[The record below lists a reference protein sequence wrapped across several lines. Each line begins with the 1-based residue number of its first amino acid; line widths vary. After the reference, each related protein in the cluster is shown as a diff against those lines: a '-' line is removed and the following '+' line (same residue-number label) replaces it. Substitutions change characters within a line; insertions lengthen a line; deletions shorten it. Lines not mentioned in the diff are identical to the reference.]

1 MYVVKF
7 EDLGK
12 SDIGIAGGKG
22 ANLGELTQ
30 AGIPVPP
37 GFVVTAETYGKFM
50 EDAGINGK
58 VLDIL
63 AKTDINNTK
72 ELQAAAEEIKSIII
86 GTPVP
91 EDMSTL
97 IIEAYNQLCQ
107 RVDEDD
113 TDVAIRSSATAEDL
127 PDASFAGQ
135 QDTFLHVS
143 GSEDVID
150 YIRKCWASLFEARA
164 IFYREENGFD
174 HSKVYIAVV
183 VQKMA
188 IADKAGV
195 MFTVN
200 PSTGEEIALIEGSWG
215 LGEAVVSGD
224 VTPDNYVVDKS
235 NDEVVSVTISDK
247 KLMYVKDEDGTS
259 VRVDVPED
267 KRNERVLS
275 DEELVELTEMGKR
288 IQAHYGEPMDT
299 EWAFERGN
307 LFLLQARPITTL
319 GDDNGVAGEDSSISD
334 KNVIVKGL
342 GASPGTASGKV
353 KIILDIDELD
363 KIKDGDIMV
372 TTMTTPDMVPAMRRA
387 SGIITDEGGVTCH
400 ASIISRELGIPC
412 VVGTG
417 SATTTLKENVGV
429 TLDGK
434 KGLVYEGIHENKEEA
449 VQTATANV
457 EAAPIITVTEVKANV
472 SMPEAAQRAAATG
485 ADGVGLLR
493 TEHLMLTAGIH
504 PGKFIADGREDE
516 LIDTIAEN
524 VMTVADAFYPKPV
537 WYRTL
542 DAPTDEFIT
551 LEGGENEPEEHN
563 PMLGWR
569 GIRRELDQP
578 EILKCEFKAIKKLYD
593 KGYTNLGI
601 MIPLSQSP
609 AELKQAKELCASVG
623 LIPHKDIDFGMMV
636 EIPAA
641 ALTIEDYLEIGVDFV
656 SLGTNDLTQ
665 YTLAVDRNNEF
676 VAKHYTEEHPAVM
689 KLIERTIKKCVEAGV
704 TCSICGQAGSVPH
717 IVETFIISPVLSR
730 FLPCTLCDNLSPDTI
745 SHRFPVHQSTL
756 VSFPDDITSYIQK
769 SSLLLPLLLFR
780 RPDKDEVRLPPT
792 YPPHHVH

>member
-7 EDLGK
+7 EDLNK

-37 GFVVTAETYGKFM
+37 GFVVTAETYEKFM
-50 EDAGINGK
+50 EDAGINDK
-58 VLDIL
+58 VMDIL
-63 AKTDINNTK
+63 DKIDINDTK
-72 ELQAAAEEIKSIII
+72 ALQAASEEIKAIINNASI
-86 GTPVP
+86 PD
-91 EDMSTL
+91 DMILFIT
-97 IIEAYNQLCQ
+97 EAYNQLCQ
-107 RVDEDD
+107 RVGEDD

-127 PDASFAGQ
+127 PEASFAGQ

-143 GSEDVID
+143 GNDEVIE

-164 IFYREENGFD
+164 IFYREENNFE

-188 IADKAGV
+188 NADKAGV

-224 VTPDNYVVDKS
+224 VTPDNYQVDKKD
-235 NDEVVSVTISDK
+235 NEIINVTISDK
-247 KLMYVKDEDGTS
+247 KVMYTNDENGTS
-259 VRVDVPED
+259 VKVDVPEE

-275 DEELVELTEMGKR
+275 DEELIELTEMGKR
-288 IQAHYGEPMDT
+288 VQAHYGEPMDT
-299 EWAFERGN
+299 EWAFENGN

-319 GDDNGVAGEDSSISD
+319 GDVEEQKDDSSED
-334 KNVIVKGL
+334 VGEVLVRGL
-342 GASPGTASGKV
+342 GASPGMASGSV
-353 KIILDIDELD
+353 KIVLDIDELD

-387 SGIITDEGGVTCH
+387 SGIVTDEGGVTCH

-417 SATTTLKENVGV
+417 NATTTLEENSGV

-434 KGLVYEGIHENKEEA
+434 KGLVFEGISETKTEE
-449 VQTATANV
+449 VATVVGA
-457 EAAPIITVTEVKANV
+457 AAPIITVTEVKANV
-472 SMPEAAQRAAATG
+472 SMPEAAEKAAATG

-493 TEHLMLTAGIH
+493 TEHLMLTSGIH

-516 LIDTIAEN
+516 LIDTIADN
-524 VMTVADAFYPKPV
+524 VMIVADAFYPRPV

-551 LEGGENEPEEHN
+551 LEGGENEPREHN

-578 EILKCEFKAIKKLYD
+578 EILKCEFKAIKKLHE
-593 KGYTNLGI
+593 KGYTNIGI

-609 AELKQAKELCASVG
+609 EELKQAKALCSEIG
-623 LIPHKDIDFGMMV
+623 FEPHKDVDFGMMV

-641 ALTIEDYLEIGVDFV
+641 AIMIDEYIKVGIDFV

-676 VAKHYTEEHPAVM
+676 VAKHYSEEHPAVM
-689 KLIERTIKKCVEAGV
+689 KLIERTIRKCAEAGV
-704 TCSICGQAGSVPH
+704 KCSICGQAGSVPH
-717 IVETFIISPVLSR
+717 IVEKLVEFGISSVSSNTDAIADVRKTVARAEQKIILDAAR
-730 FLPCTLCDNLSPDTI
+730 K
-745 SHRFPVHQSTL
+745 RM
-756 VSFPDDITSYIQK
+756 
-769 SSLLLPLLLFR
+769 
-780 RPDKDEVRLPPT
+780 E
-792 YPPHHVH
+792 

>member
-1 MYVVKF
+1 MYVKKF
-7 EDLGK
+7 EELSK

-37 GFVVTAETYGKFM
+37 GFVVTAQAYKYFM
-50 EDAGINGK
+50 DEAGINDQ
-58 VLDIL
+58 VMEILDAI
-63 AKTDINNTK
+63 DINDTK
-72 ELQAAAEEIKSIII
+72 ALQAAAEEIKTIII
-86 GTPVP
+86 ESPIPDDLVLFIR
-91 EDMSTL
+91 EY
-97 IIEAYNQLCQ
+97 YNELCH
-107 RVDEDD
+107 RVGEDD

-127 PDASFAGQ
+127 PEASFAGQ

-143 GSEDVID
+143 GDDEVIE

-164 IFYREENGFD
+164 IFYREENDFE

-188 IADKAGV
+188 NADKAGV

-215 LGEAVVSGD
+215 LGESVVSGD
-224 VTPDNYVVDKS
+224 VTPDNYQVDKKD
-235 NDEVVSVTISDK
+235 NEIINVTISDK
-247 KLMYVKDEDGTS
+247 KVMYTNDEKGTS
-259 VRVDVPED
+259 VKVEVPEE
-267 KRNERVLS
+267 KRKERVLS
-275 DEELVELTEMGKR
+275 DAELVELTEMGKR
-288 IQAHYGEPMDT
+288 VQAHYGEPMDT
-299 EWAFERGN
+299 EWAFEKDM

-319 GDDNGVAGEDSSISD
+319 GNASEDAGDASSD
-334 KNVIVKGL
+334 LGDVLVRGL
-342 GASPGTASGKV
+342 GASPGMASGTV

-387 SGIITDEGGVTCH
+387 SGIVTDEGGVTCH

-417 SATTTLKENVGV
+417 DATATLEENSGV

-434 KGLVYEGIHENKEEA
+434 KGLVFEGISETKEEA
-449 VQTATANV
+449 TAVAGTV

-472 SMPEAAQRAAATG
+472 SMPEAAEKAAATG

-493 TEHLMLTAGIH
+493 TEHLMLTSGIH
-504 PGKFIADGREDE
+504 PGKFIADGNEDE
-516 LIDTIAEN
+516 LIDTIADN
-524 VMTVADAFYPKPV
+524 VQIVADAFYPKPV

-551 LEGGENEPEEHN
+551 LEGGENEPREHN

-578 EILKCEFKAIKKLYD
+578 EILKCEFRAIKKLHE
-593 KGYTNLGI
+593 KGYTNIGI

-609 AELKQAKELCASVG
+609 EELKQAKALCSEVG
-623 LIPHKDIDFGMMV
+623 FEPHKDVDFGMMV

-641 ALTIEDYLEIGVDFV
+641 AIMIDEYIKVGIDFV

-689 KLIERTIKKCVEAGV
+689 KLIERTIRKCAEAGV

-717 IVETFIISPVLSR
+717 IVEK
-730 FLPCTLCDNLSPDTI
+730 
-745 SHRFPVHQSTL
+745 L
-756 VSFPDDITSYIQK
+756 VGYGITSVSSNTDAIADVRKTVARAEQK
-769 SSLLLPLLLFR
+769 IILDAAR
-780 RPDKDEVRLPPT
+780 KRLE
-792 YPPHHVH
+792 

>member
-1 MYVVKF
+1 MYVKKF
-7 EDLGK
+7 EELSK

-37 GFVVTAETYGKFM
+37 GFVVTAQAYEYFM
-50 EDAGINGK
+50 DEAGINYQ
-58 VLDIL
+58 VMSILDEI
-63 AKTDINNTK
+63 DINDTK
-72 ELQAAAEEIKSIII
+72 ALQAAAEEIKRIIVESPI
-86 GTPVP
+86 PDDLVMFIR
-91 EDMSTL
+91 EY
-97 IIEAYNQLCQ
+97 YNQLCQ
-107 RVDEDD
+107 RVGEDD

-127 PDASFAGQ
+127 PEASFAGQ

-143 GSEDVID
+143 GDDEVIE

-164 IFYREENGFD
+164 IFYREENDFE

-188 IADKAGV
+188 NADKAGV

-215 LGEAVVSGD
+215 LGESVVSGD
-224 VTPDNYVVDKS
+224 VTPDNYQVDKKD
-235 NDEVVSVTISDK
+235 NEIINVTISDK
-247 KLMYVKDEDGTS
+247 KVMYTNDENGTS
-259 VRVDVPED
+259 VKVDVPEE
-267 KRNERVLS
+267 KRKERVLS
-275 DEELVELTEMGKR
+275 DDELIELTEMGKR
-288 IQAHYGEPMDT
+288 VQAHYGEPMDT
-299 EWAFERGN
+299 EWAFEKDM

-319 GDDNGVAGEDSSISD
+319 GGAEADDGDEASDLGE
-334 KNVIVKGL
+334 VLVRGL
-342 GASPGTASGKV
+342 GASPGMAAGKV
-353 KIILDIDELD
+353 KIVLDIDELD

-387 SGIITDEGGVTCH
+387 SGIVTDEGGVTCH

-417 SATTTLKENVGV
+417 DATTTLKENSGV

-434 KGLVYEGIHENKEEA
+434 KGLVFEGISQTKEEA
-449 VQTATANV
+449 APVASV

-472 SMPEAAQRAAATG
+472 GMPEAAEEAAATG

-493 TEHLMLTAGIH
+493 TEHLMLTSGIH

-516 LIDTIAEN
+516 LIDTIADN
-524 VMTVADAFYPKPV
+524 VQIVADAFYPRPV

-551 LEGGENEPEEHN
+551 LEGGENEPREHN

-578 EILKCEFKAIKKLYD
+578 EILKCEFKAIKKLHE
-593 KGYTNLGI
+593 KGYTNIGI

-609 AELKQAKELCASVG
+609 EELKQAKALCSSIG
-623 LIPHKDIDFGMMV
+623 FEPHKDVDFGMMV

-641 ALTIEDYLEIGVDFV
+641 AIMIDEYIKVGIDFV

-676 VAKHYTEEHPAVM
+676 VAKHYSEEHPAVM
-689 KLIERTIKKCVEAGV
+689 KLIERTIRKCAESGV
-704 TCSICGQAGSVPH
+704 KCSICGQAGSVPH
-717 IVETFIISPVLSR
+717 IVEK
-730 FLPCTLCDNLSPDTI
+730 
-745 SHRFPVHQSTL
+745 L
-756 VSFPDDITSYIQK
+756 VGFGITSVSSNTDAIADVRKTVARAEQK
-769 SSLLLPLLLFR
+769 IILDAAR
-780 RPDKDEVRLPPT
+780 KRLE
-792 YPPHHVH
+792 

>member
-7 EDLGK
+7 EDLSK

-37 GFVVTAETYGKFM
+37 GFVVTAQAYEKFM
-50 EDAGINGK
+50 DEAGINDK
-58 VLDIL
+58 VMSILDEI
-63 AKTDINNTK
+63 DINDTK
-72 ELQAAAEEIKSIII
+72 ALQAAAEEIKKI
-86 GTPVP
+86 
-91 EDMSTL
+91 
-97 IIEAYNQLCQ
+97 IIEAPIPDDLVMFIREYYNQLCQ

-127 PDASFAGQ
+127 PEASFAGQ

-143 GSEDVID
+143 GDDEVIE

-164 IFYREENGFD
+164 IFYREENNFE

-188 IADKAGV
+188 NADKAGV

-215 LGEAVVSGD
+215 LGESVVSGD
-224 VTPDNYVVDKS
+224 VTPDNYQVDKK
-235 NDEVVSVTISDK
+235 NNEIINVTVSDK
-247 KLMYVKDEDGTS
+247 KVMYTNDENGTS
-259 VRVDVPED
+259 VKVDVPEEL
-267 KRNERVLS
+267 RNERVLS

-288 IQAHYGEPMDT
+288 VQAHYGEPMDT
-299 EWAFERGN
+299 EWAFEKDM

-319 GDDNGVAGEDSSISD
+319 GDEKVETDDASD
-334 KNVIVKGL
+334 DLGDVLVRGL
-342 GASPGTASGKV
+342 GASPGMASGKV
-353 KIILDIDELD
+353 KIVLDIDELD

-387 SGIITDEGGVTCH
+387 SGIVTDEGGVTCH

-417 SATTTLKENVGV
+417 DATSTLKENAGV

-434 KGLVYEGIHENKEEA
+434 KGLVFDGITETKEEA
-449 VQTATANV
+449 TVVAGNV
-457 EAAPIITVTEVKANV
+457 EVAPIITVTEVKANV
-472 SMPEAAQRAAATG
+472 SMPEAAEKAAATG

-493 TEHLMLTAGIH
+493 TEHLMLTSGIH
-504 PGKFIADGREDE
+504 PGKFIAEGREDE
-516 LIDTIAEN
+516 LINTIADN
-524 VMTVADAFYPKPV
+524 VQIVADAFYPRPV

-578 EILKCEFKAIKKLYD
+578 EILKCEFKAIKKLHE
-593 KGYTNLGI
+593 KGYTNIGI
-601 MIPLSQSP
+601 MIPLSQNP
-609 AELKQAKELCASVG
+609 AELVQAKALCSEIG
-623 LIPHKDIDFGMMV
+623 FEPHKDVDFGMMV

-641 ALTIEDYLEIGVDFV
+641 AIMIDEYIKVGIDFV

-676 VAKHYTEEHPAVM
+676 VAKHYSEEHPAVM
-689 KLIERTIKKCVEAGV
+689 KLIERTIRKCAEAGV
-704 TCSICGQAGSVPH
+704 KCSICGQAGSVPH
-717 IVETFIISPVLSR
+717 IVEKLVEYGISSVSSNTDAIADVRKTVARAEQKIILDAAR
-730 FLPCTLCDNLSPDTI
+730 
-745 SHRFPVHQSTL
+745 
-756 VSFPDDITSYIQK
+756 K
-769 SSLLLPLLLFR
+769 
-780 RPDKDEVRLPPT
+780 RLE
-792 YPPHHVH
+792 

>member
-7 EDLGK
+7 EDLSK

-37 GFVVTAETYGKFM
+37 GFVVTAQAYEYFM
-50 EDAGINGK
+50 DEAGINDK
-58 VLDIL
+58 VMSIL
-63 AKTDINNTK
+63 EEIDINDTK
-72 ELQAAAEEIKSIII
+72 ALQAAAEEIKSIII
-86 GTPVP
+86 ESPIPNDLVVFIR
-91 EDMSTL
+91 EY
-97 IIEAYNQLCQ
+97 YNQLCQ
-107 RVDEDD
+107 KVGEDD

-127 PDASFAGQ
+127 PEASFAGQ

-143 GSEDVID
+143 GDDEVIE

-164 IFYREENGFD
+164 IFYREENNFE

-188 IADKAGV
+188 NADKAGV

-215 LGEAVVSGD
+215 LGESVVSGD
-224 VTPDNYVVDKS
+224 VTPDNYQVDKKD
-235 NDEVVSVTISDK
+235 NEIINVTISDK
-247 KLMYVKDEDGTS
+247 KVMYTNDENGTS
-259 VRVDVPED
+259 VKVDVPED
-267 KRNERVLS
+267 KRKERVLS
-275 DEELVELTEMGKR
+275 DDELIELTEMGKR
-288 IQAHYGEPMDT
+288 VQAHYGEPMDT
-299 EWAFERGN
+299 EWAFEKDM

-319 GDDNGVAGEDSSISD
+319 GDVEEATEDDAASD
-334 KNVIVKGL
+334 LGQVLVRGL
-342 GASPGTASGKV
+342 GASPGMAAGKV
-353 KIILDIDELD
+353 KIVLDIDELD
-363 KIKDGDIMV
+363 KIKEGDVMV
-372 TTMTTPDMVPAMRRA
+372 TTMTTPDMVPAMKRA
-387 SGIITDEGGVTCH
+387 SGIVTDEGGVTCH

-417 SATTTLKENVGV
+417 DATTTLKENTGV

-434 KGLVYEGIHENKEEA
+434 KGLVFEGISETKEEA
-449 VQTATANV
+449 PVAANV

-472 SMPEAAQRAAATG
+472 SMPEAAEKAAATG

-493 TEHLMLTAGIH
+493 TEHLMLTSGIH

-516 LIDTIAEN
+516 LIDTIADN
-524 VMTVADAFYPKPV
+524 VQIVADAFYPKPV

-551 LEGGENEPEEHN
+551 LEGGENEPREHN

-578 EILKCEFKAIKKLYD
+578 EILKCEFRAIKKLHE
-593 KGYTNLGI
+593 KGYTNIGI

-609 AELKQAKELCASVG
+609 EELKKAKALCSEVG
-623 LIPHKDIDFGMMV
+623 FEPHKDVDFGMMV

-641 ALTIEDYLEIGVDFV
+641 AIMIDEYIKVGIDFV

-689 KLIERTIKKCVEAGV
+689 KLIERTIRKCAEAGV

-717 IVETFIISPVLSR
+717 IVEK
-730 FLPCTLCDNLSPDTI
+730 
-745 SHRFPVHQSTL
+745 L
-756 VSFPDDITSYIQK
+756 VQFGITSVSSNTDAIADVRKTVARAEQK
-769 SSLLLPLLLFR
+769 IILDAAR
-780 RPDKDEVRLPPT
+780 KRIE
-792 YPPHHVH
+792 

>member
-1 MYVVKF
+1 MYVKKF
-7 EDLGK
+7 EELDK
-12 SDIGIAGGKG
+12 NDIGIAGGKG

-37 GFVVTAETYGKFM
+37 GFVVTAQAYEYFM
-50 EDAGINGK
+50 EEAGINDK
-58 VLDIL
+58 VMEILDQI
-63 AKTDINNTK
+63 DVNDTK
-72 ELQAAAEEIKSIII
+72 QLQEAAEEIKKIII
-86 GTPVP
+86 DSPIPDDLVMFIR
-91 EDMSTL
+91 EY
-97 IIEAYNQLCQ
+97 YNELCQ

-127 PDASFAGQ
+127 PEASFAGQ

-143 GSEDVID
+143 GDDEVIE

-164 IFYREENGFD
+164 IFYREENNFE

-215 LGEAVVSGD
+215 LGESVVSGD
-224 VTPDNYVVDKS
+224 VTPDNYQVDKK
-235 NDEVVSVTISDK
+235 NNEIINVTISDK
-247 KLMYVKDEDGTS
+247 KVMYTNDENGTS
-259 VRVDVPED
+259 VKVEVPED
-267 KRNERVLS
+267 KRKERVLS
-275 DEELVELTEMGKR
+275 DEELIELTEMGKTV
-288 IQAHYGEPMDT
+288 QAHYGEPMDT
-299 EWAFERGN
+299 EWAFEKDM

-319 GDDNGVAGEDSSISD
+319 GDTVEDAEDEASD
-334 KNVIVKGL
+334 LGDVLVRGL
-342 GASPGTASGKV
+342 GASPGMASGKV
-353 KIILDIDELD
+353 KIVLDIDELD

-372 TTMTTPDMVPAMRRA
+372 TTMTTPDMVPAMKRA
-387 SGIITDEGGVTCH
+387 SGIVTDEGGVTCH

-417 SATTTLKENVGV
+417 DATTTLKENDGV

-434 KGLVYEGIHENKEEA
+434 KGLVFDGISETKEEPVA
-449 VQTATANV
+449 VAGTV

-472 SMPEAAQRAAATG
+472 SMPEAAEKAAATG

-493 TEHLMLTAGIH
+493 TEHLMLTSGIH

-516 LIDTIAEN
+516 LIDTIADN
-524 VMTVADAFYPKPV
+524 VQIVADAFYPKPV

-551 LEGGENEPEEHN
+551 LEGGENEPREHN

-578 EILKCEFKAIKKLYD
+578 EILKCEFKAIKKLHE
-593 KGYTNLGI
+593 KGYTNIGI

-609 AELKQAKELCASVG
+609 EELKKAKALCSEVG
-623 LIPHKDIDFGMMV
+623 FEPHKDVDFGMMV

-641 ALTIEDYLEIGVDFV
+641 AIMIDEYIKVGIDFV

-676 VAKHYTEEHPAVM
+676 VAKHYSEEHPAVM
-689 KLIERTIKKCVEAGV
+689 KLIERTIRKCAEAGV

-717 IVETFIISPVLSR
+717 IVEK
-730 FLPCTLCDNLSPDTI
+730 
-745 SHRFPVHQSTL
+745 L
-756 VSFPDDITSYIQK
+756 VEFGITSVSSNTDAIADVRKTVARAEQK
-769 SSLLLPLLLFR
+769 IILDAAR
-780 RPDKDEVRLPPT
+780 KRLE
-792 YPPHHVH
+792 

>member
-1 MYVVKF
+1 MYVKKF
-7 EDLGK
+7 EELSK

-37 GFVVTAETYGKFM
+37 GFVVTAQAYKYFM
-50 EDAGINGK
+50 DEAGINDQ
-58 VLDIL
+58 VMEILDAI
-63 AKTDINNTK
+63 DINDTK
-72 ELQAAAEEIKSIII
+72 ALQAAAEEIKTIII
-86 GTPVP
+86 ESPIPDDLVLFIR
-91 EDMSTL
+91 EY
-97 IIEAYNQLCQ
+97 YNELCQ
-107 RVDEDD
+107 RVGEDD

-127 PDASFAGQ
+127 PEASFAGQ

-143 GSEDVID
+143 GDDEVIE

-164 IFYREENGFD
+164 IFYREENDFE

-188 IADKAGV
+188 NADKAGV

-215 LGEAVVSGD
+215 LGESVVSGD
-224 VTPDNYVVDKS
+224 VTPDNYQVDKKD
-235 NDEVVSVTISDK
+235 NEIINVTISDK
-247 KLMYVKDEDGTS
+247 KVMYTNDEKGTS
-259 VRVDVPED
+259 VKVEVPEE
-267 KRNERVLS
+267 KRKERVLS
-275 DEELVELTEMGKR
+275 DAELVELTEMGKR
-288 IQAHYGEPMDT
+288 VQAHYGEPMDT
-299 EWAFERGN
+299 EWAFEKDM

-319 GDDNGVAGEDSSISD
+319 GNASEDAGDASSD
-334 KNVIVKGL
+334 LGDVLVRGL
-342 GASPGTASGKV
+342 
-353 KIILDIDELD
+353 
-363 KIKDGDIMV
+363 MV

-387 SGIITDEGGVTCH
+387 SGIVTDEGGVTCH

-417 SATTTLKENVGV
+417 DATAKLEENTGV

-434 KGLVYEGIHENKEEA
+434 KGLVFDGISETKEEA
-449 VQTATANV
+449 TVVAGTV

-472 SMPEAAQRAAATG
+472 SMPEAAEKAAATG

-493 TEHLMLTAGIH
+493 TEHLMLTSGIH
-504 PGKFIADGREDE
+504 PGKFIADGNEDE
-516 LIDTIAEN
+516 LIDTIADN
-524 VMTVADAFYPKPV
+524 VQIVADAFYPKPV

-551 LEGGENEPEEHN
+551 LEGGENEPREHN

-578 EILKCEFKAIKKLYD
+578 EILKCEFRAIKKLHE
-593 KGYTNLGI
+593 KGYTNIGI

-609 AELKQAKELCASVG
+609 EELKQAKALCSEVG
-623 LIPHKDIDFGMMV
+623 FEPHKDVDFGMMV

-641 ALTIEDYLEIGVDFV
+641 AIMIDEYIKVGIDFV

-689 KLIERTIKKCVEAGV
+689 KLIERTIRKCAEAGV

-717 IVETFIISPVLSR
+717 IVEK
-730 FLPCTLCDNLSPDTI
+730 
-745 SHRFPVHQSTL
+745 L
-756 VSFPDDITSYIQK
+756 VGYGITSVSSNTDAIADVRKTVARAEQK
-769 SSLLLPLLLFR
+769 IILDAAR
-780 RPDKDEVRLPPT
+780 KRLE
-792 YPPHHVH
+792 

>member
-1 MYVVKF
+1 MYVKKF
-7 EDLGK
+7 EELSKD
-12 SDIGIAGGKG
+12 DIGIAGGKG

-37 GFVVTAETYGKFM
+37 GFVVTAQAYEYFM
-50 EDAGINGK
+50 DEAGINDK
-58 VLDIL
+58 VMSIL
-63 AKTDINNTK
+63 EETDINDTK
-72 ELQAAAEEIKSIII
+72 ALQAAAEEIKKIIVESPI
-86 GTPVP
+86 PDDLVMYIR
-91 EDMSTL
+91 EY
-97 IIEAYNQLCQ
+97 YNELCQ
-107 RVDEDD
+107 RVGEED

-127 PDASFAGQ
+127 PEASFAGQ

-143 GSEDVID
+143 GDEEVIEF
-150 YIRKCWASLFEARA
+150 IRKCWASLFEARA
-164 IFYREENGFD
+164 IFYREENNFE

-188 IADKAGV
+188 FADKAGV

-224 VTPDNYVVDKS
+224 VTPDNYQVDKK
-235 NDEVVSVTISDK
+235 NNEIVNVTISDK
-247 KLMYVKDEDGTS
+247 KVMYTNDEDGTS
-259 VRVDVPED
+259 VKIEVPED
-267 KRNERVLS
+267 KRKERVLS
-275 DEELVELTEMGKR
+275 DDELIQLTEMGKTV
-288 IQAHYGEPMDT
+288 QAHYGEPMDT
-299 EWAFERGN
+299 EWAFEKDM

-319 GDDNGVAGEDSSISD
+319 GGAEEAADDASSD
-334 KNVIVKGL
+334 LGDVLVRGL
-342 GASPGTASGKV
+342 GASPGMAAGTV
-353 KIILDIDELD
+353 KIVLDIDELD

-387 SGIITDEGGVTCH
+387 SGIVTDEGGVTCH

-417 SATTTLKENVGV
+417 DATAKLEENTGV

-434 KGLVYEGIHENKEEA
+434 KGLVFDGISETKEEA
-449 VQTATANV
+449 TVVAGTV

-472 SMPEAAQRAAATG
+472 SMPEAAEKAAATG

-493 TEHLMLTAGIH
+493 TEHLMLTSGIH
-504 PGKFIADGREDE
+504 PGKFIADGNEDE
-516 LIDTIAEN
+516 LIDTIADN
-524 VMTVADAFYPKPV
+524 VQIVADAFYPKPV

-551 LEGGENEPEEHN
+551 LEGGENEPREHN

-578 EILKCEFKAIKKLYD
+578 EILKCEFRAIKKLHE
-593 KGYTNLGI
+593 KGYTNIGI

-609 AELKQAKELCASVG
+609 EELKQAKALCSEVG
-623 LIPHKDIDFGMMV
+623 FEPHKDVDFGMMV

-641 ALTIEDYLEIGVDFV
+641 AIMIDEYIKVGIDFV

-689 KLIERTIKKCVEAGV
+689 KLIERTIRKCAEAGV

-717 IVETFIISPVLSR
+717 IVEK
-730 FLPCTLCDNLSPDTI
+730 
-745 SHRFPVHQSTL
+745 L
-756 VSFPDDITSYIQK
+756 VGYGITSVSSNTDAIADVRKTVARAEQK
-769 SSLLLPLLLFR
+769 IILDAAR
-780 RPDKDEVRLPPT
+780 KRLE
-792 YPPHHVH
+792 

>member
-1 MYVVKF
+1 MYVQKF
-7 EDLGK
+7 EDLNK

-37 GFVVTAETYGKFM
+37 GFVVTAETYEKFM
-50 EDAGINGK
+50 EDSGINDK

-63 AKTDINNTK
+63 DQIDINDTK
-72 ELQAAAEEIKSIII
+72 ALQSAAEEIKAIII
-86 GTPVP
+86 ETPIP
-91 EDMSTL
+91 DDMVMF
-97 IIEAYNQLCQ
+97 IKEAYNQLCQ
-107 RVDEDD
+107 RVGEDD

-127 PDASFAGQ
+127 PEASFAGQ

-143 GSEDVID
+143 GDEEVIE

-164 IFYREENGFD
+164 IFYREENNFE
-174 HSKVYIAVV
+174 HSKVLIAVV

-224 VTPDNYVVDKS
+224 VTPDNYQVDKT
-235 NDEVVSVTISDK
+235 NNEIINVTISDK
-247 KLMYVKDEDGTS
+247 KVMYTNDESGTS
-259 VRVDVPED
+259 VKVNVPENL
-267 KRNERVLS
+267 RMERVLS
-275 DEELVELTEMGKR
+275 DDELIELTEMGKR
-288 IQAHYGEPMDT
+288 VQAHYGEPMDT
-299 EWAFERGN
+299 EWAFERDN

-319 GDDNGVAGEDSSISD
+319 DGDAPAADDDAGVEGE
-334 KNVIVKGL
+334 VLVRGL
-342 GASPGTASGKV
+342 GASPGIATGNV
-353 KIILDIDELD
+353 KIVLDIDELD
-363 KIKDGDIMV
+363 KIEEGDVMV

-387 SGIITDEGGVTCH
+387 SGIVTDEGGVTCH

-417 SATTTLKENVGV
+417 DATKTLKENAGV

-434 KGLVYEGIHENKEEA
+434 KGLVFEGITKVEEEA
-449 VQTATANV
+449 PQATAV
-457 EAAPIITVTEVKANV
+457 AAEAPILTVTEVKANV
-472 SMPEAAQRAAATG
+472 SMPEAAERAAATG

-504 PGKFIADGREDE
+504 PGKFIADGKEDE
-516 LIDTIAEN
+516 LINTIAEN
-524 VMTVADAFYPKPV
+524 VQIVADAFYPKPV

-578 EILKCEFKAIKKLYD
+578 EILKCEFKAIKKLHEQ
-593 KGYTNLGI
+593 GYTNIGI

-609 AELKQAKELCASVG
+609 SELIQAKALCSEVG
-623 LIPHKDIDFGMMV
+623 LEPHKDVDFGMMV

-641 ALTIEDYLEIGVDFV
+641 ALTVEDYLAIGVDFV

-689 KLIERTIKKCVEAGV
+689 KLIERTIKKCAEAGV

-717 IVETFIISPVLSR
+717 IVEK
-730 FLPCTLCDNLSPDTI
+730 
-745 SHRFPVHQSTL
+745 L
-756 VSFPDDITSYIQK
+756 VKFGITSV
-769 SSLLLPLLLFR
+769 SSNA
-780 RPDKDEVRLPPT
+780 DAVAEVRKTVARAEQKIILEAARKRLE
-792 YPPHHVH
+792 

>member
-7 EDLGK
+7 EDLNK

-37 GFVVTAETYGKFM
+37 GFVVTAETYQKFM
-50 EDAGINGK
+50 EDAGINDK
-58 VLDIL
+58 VMDIL
-63 AKTDINNTK
+63 DKIDINDTK
-72 ELQAAAEEIKSIII
+72 ALQAAAEEIKGIINSAPI
-86 GTPVP
+86 PD
-91 EDMSTL
+91 DMILFIT
-97 IIEAYNQLCQ
+97 EAYNQLCQ
-107 RVDEDD
+107 RVGEDD

-127 PDASFAGQ
+127 PEASFAGQ

-143 GSEDVID
+143 GNDEVIE

-164 IFYREENGFD
+164 IFYREENDFE

-188 IADKAGV
+188 NADKAGV

-215 LGEAVVSGD
+215 LGESVVSGD
-224 VTPDNYVVDKS
+224 VTPDNYQVDKK
-235 NDEVVSVTISDK
+235 NNEIINVTISDK
-247 KLMYVKDEDGTS
+247 KVMYTNDENGTS
-259 VRVDVPED
+259 VKVDVPED

-275 DEELVELTEMGKR
+275 DSELIQLTEMGKR
-288 IQAHYGEPMDT
+288 VQAHYGEPMDT
-299 EWAFERGN
+299 EWAFENGV

-319 GDDNGVAGEDSSISD
+319 GDVEEQKDESAEDVGE
-334 KNVIVKGL
+334 VLVRGL
-342 GASPGTASGKV
+342 GASPGMASGCV
-353 KIILDIDELD
+353 KIVFDIDELD

-387 SGIITDEGGVTCH
+387 SGIVTDEGGVTCH

-417 SATTTLKENVGV
+417 NATATLVENNGV

-434 KGLVYEGIHENKEEA
+434 KGLVFDGISETKSEEVSA
-449 VQTATANV
+449 VSV

-472 SMPEAAQRAAATG
+472 SMPEAAEKAAATG

-493 TEHLMLTAGIH
+493 TEHLMLTSGIH

-516 LIDTIAEN
+516 LIDTIADN
-524 VMTVADAFYPKPV
+524 VQIVADAFYPKPV

-551 LEGGENEPEEHN
+551 LEGGENEPREHN

-578 EILKCEFKAIKKLYD
+578 EILKCEFKAIKKLHE
-593 KGYTNLGI
+593 KGYTNIGI
-601 MIPLSQSP
+601 MIPLSQNP
-609 AELKQAKELCASVG
+609 EELKKAKELCSEVG
-623 LIPHKDIDFGMMV
+623 FEPHKDVDFGMMV

-641 ALTIEDYLEIGVDFV
+641 AIMIDEYIKVGIDFV

-676 VAKHYTEEHPAVM
+676 VAKHYSEEHPAVM
-689 KLIERTIKKCVEAGV
+689 KLIERTIRKCAEAGV
-704 TCSICGQAGSVPH
+704 KCSICGQAGSVPH
-717 IVETFIISPVLSR
+717 IVEK
-730 FLPCTLCDNLSPDTI
+730 
-745 SHRFPVHQSTL
+745 L
-756 VSFPDDITSYIQK
+756 VEFGITSVSSNTDAIADVRKTVARAEQK
-769 SSLLLPLLLFR
+769 IILDAAR
-780 RPDKDEVRLPPT
+780 KRLE
-792 YPPHHVH
+792 

>member
-1 MYVVKF
+1 MYVKKF
-7 EDLGK
+7 EELSK

-37 GFVVTAETYGKFM
+37 GFVVTAQAYEYFM
-50 EDAGINGK
+50 DEAGINDQ
-58 VLDIL
+58 VMSILDEI
-63 AKTDINNTK
+63 DINDTK
-72 ELQAAAEEIKSIII
+72 ALQAAAEEIKRIIVESPI
-86 GTPVP
+86 PDDLVMFIR
-91 EDMSTL
+91 EY
-97 IIEAYNQLCQ
+97 YNQLCQ
-107 RVDEDD
+107 RVGEDD

-127 PDASFAGQ
+127 PEASFAGQ

-143 GSEDVID
+143 GDDEVIE

-164 IFYREENGFD
+164 IFYREENDFE

-188 IADKAGV
+188 NADKAGV

-215 LGEAVVSGD
+215 LGESVVSGD
-224 VTPDNYVVDKS
+224 VTPDNYQVDKKD
-235 NDEVVSVTISDK
+235 NEIINVTISDK
-247 KLMYVKDEDGTS
+247 KVMYTNDENGTS
-259 VRVDVPED
+259 VKVDVPEE
-267 KRNERVLS
+267 KRKERVLS
-275 DEELVELTEMGKR
+275 DDELIELTEMGKR
-288 IQAHYGEPMDT
+288 VQAHYGEPMDT
-299 EWAFERGN
+299 EWAFEKDM

-319 GDDNGVAGEDSSISD
+319 GGAEADDGDEASDLGE
-334 KNVIVKGL
+334 VLVRGL
-342 GASPGTASGKV
+342 GASPGMAAGKV
-353 KIILDIDELD
+353 KIVLDIDELD

-387 SGIITDEGGVTCH
+387 SGIVTDEGGVTCH

-417 SATTTLKENVGV
+417 DATTTLKENSGV

-434 KGLVYEGIHENKEEA
+434 KGLVFEGISQTKEEA
-449 VQTATANV
+449 APVASV

-472 SMPEAAQRAAATG
+472 SMPEAAEKAAATG

-493 TEHLMLTAGIH
+493 TEHLMLTSGIH

-516 LIDTIAEN
+516 LIDTIADN
-524 VMTVADAFYPKPV
+524 VQIVADAFYPRPV

-551 LEGGENEPEEHN
+551 LEGGENEPREHN

-578 EILKCEFKAIKKLYD
+578 EILKCEFKAIKKLHE
-593 KGYTNLGI
+593 KGYTNIGI
-601 MIPLSQSP
+601 MIPLSQNP
-609 AELKQAKELCASVG
+609 EELKQAKALCSSIG
-623 LIPHKDIDFGMMV
+623 FEPHKDVDFGMMV

-641 ALTIEDYLEIGVDFV
+641 AIMIDEYIKVGIDFV

-676 VAKHYTEEHPAVM
+676 VAKHYSEEHPAVM
-689 KLIERTIKKCVEAGV
+689 KLIERTIRKCAEAGV
-704 TCSICGQAGSVPH
+704 KCSICGQAGSVPH
-717 IVETFIISPVLSR
+717 IVEKLVGFGISSVSSNTDAIADVRKTVARAEQKIILDAAR
-730 FLPCTLCDNLSPDTI
+730 
-745 SHRFPVHQSTL
+745 
-756 VSFPDDITSYIQK
+756 K
-769 SSLLLPLLLFR
+769 
-780 RPDKDEVRLPPT
+780 RLE
-792 YPPHHVH
+792 

>member
-1 MYVVKF
+1 MYVQKF
-7 EDLGK
+7 EDLNK

-22 ANLGELTQ
+22 ANLVELTQ

-37 GFVVTAETYGKFM
+37 GFVVTAETYEKFM
-50 EDAGINGK
+50 EDSGINDK

-63 AKTDINNTK
+63 DKIDINDTK
-72 ELQAAAEEIKSIII
+72 ALQAAAEEIKAIII
-86 GTPVP
+86 ETPIP
-91 EDMSTL
+91 DDMVMF
-97 IIEAYNQLCQ
+97 IKEAYNQLCQ
-107 RVDEDD
+107 RVGEDD

-127 PDASFAGQ
+127 PEASFAGQ

-143 GSEDVID
+143 GDEEVIE

-164 IFYREENGFD
+164 IFYREENNFE
-174 HSKVYIAVV
+174 HSKVLIAVV

-224 VTPDNYVVDKS
+224 VTPDNYQVDKT
-235 NDEVVSVTISDK
+235 NNEIINVTISDK
-247 KLMYVKDEDGTS
+247 KVMYTNDESGTS
-259 VRVDVPED
+259 VKVNVPENL
-267 KRNERVLS
+267 RMERVLS
-275 DEELVELTEMGKR
+275 DDELIELTEMGKR
-288 IQAHYGEPMDT
+288 VQAHYGEPMDT
-299 EWAFERGN
+299 EWAFERDN

-319 GDDNGVAGEDSSISD
+319 DSDAPAADDDAGVEGE
-334 KNVIVKGL
+334 VLVRGL
-342 GASPGTASGKV
+342 GASPGIATGNV
-353 KIILDIDELD
+353 KIVLDIDELD
-363 KIKDGDIMV
+363 KIEEGDVMV

-387 SGIITDEGGVTCH
+387 SGIVTDEGGVTCH

-417 SATTTLKENVGV
+417 DATKTLKENTGV

-434 KGLVYEGIHENKEEA
+434 KGLVFEGIKKVEEEA
-449 VQTATANV
+449 PQATAV
-457 EAAPIITVTEVKANV
+457 AAEAPILTVTEVKANV
-472 SMPEAAQRAAATG
+472 SMPEAAERAAATG

-516 LIDTIAEN
+516 LINTIAEN
-524 VMTVADAFYPKPV
+524 VQIVADAFYPKPV

-578 EILKCEFKAIKKLYD
+578 EILKCEFKAIKKLHEQ
-593 KGYTNLGI
+593 GYTNIGI

-609 AELKQAKELCASVG
+609 SELIQAKALCSEVG
-623 LIPHKDIDFGMMV
+623 LEPHKDVDFGMMV

-641 ALTIEDYLEIGVDFV
+641 ALTIEDYLAIGVDFV

-689 KLIERTIKKCVEAGV
+689 KLIERTIKKCAEAGV

-717 IVETFIISPVLSR
+717 IVEK
-730 FLPCTLCDNLSPDTI
+730 
-745 SHRFPVHQSTL
+745 L
-756 VSFPDDITSYIQK
+756 VKFGITSV
-769 SSLLLPLLLFR
+769 SSNA
-780 RPDKDEVRLPPT
+780 DAVAEVRKTVARAEQKIILEAARKRLE
-792 YPPHHVH
+792 

>member
-1 MYVVKF
+1 MYVEKF
-7 EDLGK
+7 EDLSK

-37 GFVVTAETYGKFM
+37 GFVVTAQAYQKFM
-50 EDAGINGK
+50 DEAGINDK
-58 VLDIL
+58 VMSILDD
-63 AKTDINNTK
+63 TDINDTK
-72 ELQAAAEEIKSIII
+72 ALQAAAEEIKKI
-86 GTPVP
+86 
-91 EDMSTL
+91 
-97 IIEAYNQLCQ
+97 IIEAPIPDDLVMFIREYYNELCQ
-107 RVDEDD
+107 RVGEDD

-127 PDASFAGQ
+127 PEASFAGQ

-143 GSEDVID
+143 GDDEVIE

-164 IFYREENGFD
+164 IFYREENDFE

-188 IADKAGV
+188 NADKAGV

-215 LGEAVVSGD
+215 LGESVVSGD
-224 VTPDNYVVDKS
+224 VTPDNYQVDKK
-235 NDEVVSVTISDK
+235 NNEIINVTISDK
-247 KLMYVKDEDGTS
+247 KVMYTNDEKGTS
-259 VRVDVPED
+259 IKVDVPDELR
-267 KRNERVLS
+267 KERVLS
-275 DEELVELTEMGKR
+275 DEELIELTEMGKR
-288 IQAHYGEPMDT
+288 VQAHYGEPMDT
-299 EWAFERGN
+299 EWAFEKDM

-319 GDDNGVAGEDSSISD
+319 GDADAEAEGGEASD
-334 KNVIVKGL
+334 LGDVLVRGL
-342 GASPGTASGKV
+342 GASPGMASGKV
-353 KIILDIDELD
+353 KIVLDIDELD

-387 SGIITDEGGVTCH
+387 SGIVTDEGGVTCH

-417 SATTTLKENVGV
+417 DATTTLEENSGV

-434 KGLVYEGIHENKEEA
+434 KGLVFEGITETKEEA
-449 VQTATANV
+449 TAVVGSV

-472 SMPEAAQRAAATG
+472 SMPEAAEKAAATG

-493 TEHLMLTAGIH
+493 TEHLMLTSGIH

-516 LIDTIAEN
+516 LIDTIADN
-524 VMTVADAFYPKPV
+524 VQIVADAFYPKPV

-551 LEGGENEPEEHN
+551 LEGGENEPREHN

-578 EILKCEFKAIKKLYD
+578 EILKCEFKAIKKLHE
-593 KGYTNLGI
+593 KGYTNIGI

-609 AELKQAKELCASVG
+609 EELKQAKALCSEIG
-623 LIPHKDIDFGMMV
+623 FEPHKDVDFGMMV

-641 ALTIEDYLEIGVDFV
+641 AIMIDEYIKVGIDFV

-689 KLIERTIKKCVEAGV
+689 KLIERTIRKCAEAGV
-704 TCSICGQAGSVPH
+704 KCSICGQAGSVPH
-717 IVETFIISPVLSR
+717 IVEKLVAFGISSVSSNTDAIADVRKTVARAEQKIILDAAR
-730 FLPCTLCDNLSPDTI
+730 
-745 SHRFPVHQSTL
+745 
-756 VSFPDDITSYIQK
+756 K
-769 SSLLLPLLLFR
+769 
-780 RPDKDEVRLPPT
+780 RLE
-792 YPPHHVH
+792 

>member
-1 MYVVKF
+1 MYVKKF
-7 EDLGK
+7 EELDK
-12 SDIGIAGGKG
+12 NDIGIAGGKG

-37 GFVVTAETYGKFM
+37 GFVVTAQAYEYFM
-50 EDAGINGK
+50 EEAGINDK
-58 VLDIL
+58 VMEILDQI
-63 AKTDINNTK
+63 DVNDTK
-72 ELQAAAEEIKSIII
+72 QLQEAAEEIKKIII
-86 GTPVP
+86 DSPIPDDLVMFIR
-91 EDMSTL
+91 EY
-97 IIEAYNQLCQ
+97 YNELCQ

-127 PDASFAGQ
+127 PEASFAGQ

-143 GSEDVID
+143 GDDEVIE

-164 IFYREENGFD
+164 IFYREENNFE

-215 LGEAVVSGD
+215 LGESVVSGD
-224 VTPDNYVVDKS
+224 VTPDNYQVDKK
-235 NDEVVSVTISDK
+235 NNEIINVTISDK
-247 KLMYVKDEDGTS
+247 KVMYTNDENGTS
-259 VRVDVPED
+259 VKVEVPED
-267 KRNERVLS
+267 KRKERVLS
-275 DEELVELTEMGKR
+275 DEELIELTEMGKTV
-288 IQAHYGEPMDT
+288 QAHYGEPMDT
-299 EWAFERGN
+299 EWAFEKDM

-319 GDDNGVAGEDSSISD
+319 GDTVEDAEDEASD
-334 KNVIVKGL
+334 LGDVLVRGL
-342 GASPGTASGKV
+342 GASPGMASGKV
-353 KIILDIDELD
+353 KIVLDIDELD

-372 TTMTTPDMVPAMRRA
+372 TTMTTPDMVPAMKRA
-387 SGIITDEGGVTCH
+387 SGIVTDEGGVTCH

-417 SATTTLKENVGV
+417 DATTTLKENDGV

-434 KGLVYEGIHENKEEA
+434 KGLVFDGISETKEEPVA
-449 VQTATANV
+449 VAGAV

-472 SMPEAAQRAAATG
+472 SMPEAAEKAAATG

-493 TEHLMLTAGIH
+493 TEHLMLTSGIH

-516 LIDTIAEN
+516 LIDTIADN
-524 VMTVADAFYPKPV
+524 VQIVADAFYPKPV

-551 LEGGENEPEEHN
+551 LEGGENEPREHN

-578 EILKCEFKAIKKLYD
+578 EILKCEFKAIKKLHE
-593 KGYTNLGI
+593 KGYTNIGI

-609 AELKQAKELCASVG
+609 EELKKAKALCSEVG
-623 LIPHKDIDFGMMV
+623 FEPHKDVDFGMMV

-641 ALTIEDYLEIGVDFV
+641 AIMIDEYIKVGIDFV

-676 VAKHYTEEHPAVM
+676 VAKHYSEEHPAVM
-689 KLIERTIKKCVEAGV
+689 KLIERTIRKCAEAGV

-717 IVETFIISPVLSR
+717 IVEK
-730 FLPCTLCDNLSPDTI
+730 
-745 SHRFPVHQSTL
+745 L
-756 VSFPDDITSYIQK
+756 VEFGITSVSSNTDAIADVRKTVARAEQK
-769 SSLLLPLLLFR
+769 IILDAAR
-780 RPDKDEVRLPPT
+780 KRLE
-792 YPPHHVH
+792 

>member
-1 MYVVKF
+1 
-7 EDLGK
+7 E
-12 SDIGIAGGKG
+12 
-22 ANLGELTQ
+22 
-30 AGIPVPP
+30 
-37 GFVVTAETYGKFM
+37 
-50 EDAGINGK
+50 
-58 VLDIL
+58 
-63 AKTDINNTK
+63 
-72 ELQAAAEEIKSIII
+72 
-86 GTPVP
+86 TPVP

-107 RVDEDD
+107 RVGEED

-235 NDEVVSVTISDK
+235 NDEVIGVTISDK

-288 IQAHYGEPMDT
+288 SQAHYGEPMDT
-299 EWAFERGN
+299 EWAFEKGN

-319 GDDNGVAGEDSSISD
+319 GDDNGAASEDSAVGD

-417 SATTTLKENVGV
+417 SATTTLEENVGV

-434 KGLVYEGIHENKEEA
+434 KGLVYEGIHESKEEA
-449 VQTATANV
+449 VPTAANV

-504 PGKFIADGREDE
+504 PGKFIADGRENE

-524 VMTVADAFYPKPV
+524 VMVVADAFYPKPV

-717 IVETFIISPVLSR
+717 IVEK
-730 FLPCTLCDNLSPDTI
+730 
-745 SHRFPVHQSTL
+745 L
-756 VSFPDDITSYIQK
+756 VGYGITSV
-769 SSLLLPLLLFR
+769 SSNA
-780 RPDKDEVRLPPT
+780 DAVAEVRKTVARAEKKIILDAARKSQE
-792 YPPHHVH
+792 

>member
-1 MYVVKF
+1 MYVKKF
-7 EDLGK
+7 EELSKD
-12 SDIGIAGGKG
+12 DIGIAGGKG

-37 GFVVTAETYGKFM
+37 GFVVTAQAYEYFM
-50 EDAGINGK
+50 DEAGINDK
-58 VLDIL
+58 VMSIL
-63 AKTDINNTK
+63 EETDINDTK
-72 ELQAAAEEIKSIII
+72 ALQAAAEEIKKIIVESPI
-86 GTPVP
+86 PDDLVMYIR
-91 EDMSTL
+91 EY
-97 IIEAYNQLCQ
+97 YNELCQ
-107 RVDEDD
+107 RVGEED

-127 PDASFAGQ
+127 PEASFAGQ

-143 GSEDVID
+143 GDDEVIEF
-150 YIRKCWASLFEARA
+150 IRKCWASLFEARA
-164 IFYREENGFD
+164 IFYREENNFE

-188 IADKAGV
+188 FADKAGV

-224 VTPDNYVVDKS
+224 VTPDNYQVDKR
-235 NDEVVSVTISDK
+235 NNEIVNVTISDK
-247 KLMYVKDEDGTS
+247 KVMYTNDEDGTS
-259 VRVDVPED
+259 VKIEVPED
-267 KRNERVLS
+267 KRKERVLS
-275 DEELVELTEMGKR
+275 DDELIQLTEMGKTV
-288 IQAHYGEPMDT
+288 QAHYGEPMDT
-299 EWAFERGN
+299 EWAFEKDM

-319 GDDNGVAGEDSSISD
+319 GGAEEAADDASSD
-334 KNVIVKGL
+334 LGDVLVRGL
-342 GASPGTASGKV
+342 GASPGMAAGTV
-353 KIILDIDELD
+353 KIVLDIDELD

-387 SGIITDEGGVTCH
+387 SGIVTDEGGVTCH

-417 SATTTLKENVGV
+417 DATTTLVENSGV

-434 KGLVYEGIHENKEEA
+434 KGLVFDGISQTKEEA
-449 VQTATANV
+449 PVAAGTV

-472 SMPEAAQRAAATG
+472 SMPEAAEKAAATG

-493 TEHLMLTAGIH
+493 TEHLMLTSGIH

-516 LIDTIAEN
+516 LIDTIADN
-524 VMTVADAFYPKPV
+524 VQIVADAFYPKPV

-551 LEGGENEPEEHN
+551 LEGGENEPREHN

-578 EILKCEFKAIKKLYD
+578 EILKCEFKAIKKLHE
-593 KGYTNLGI
+593 KGYTNIGI

-609 AELKQAKELCASVG
+609 EELKQAKALCSEVG
-623 LIPHKDIDFGMMV
+623 FEPHKDVEFGMMV

-641 ALTIEDYLEIGVDFV
+641 AIMIDEYIKVGIDFV

-676 VAKHYTEEHPAVM
+676 VAKHYSEEHPAVM
-689 KLIERTIKKCVEAGV
+689 KLIERTIRKCAEAGV
-704 TCSICGQAGSVPH
+704 KCSICGQAGSVPH
-717 IVETFIISPVLSR
+717 IVEK
-730 FLPCTLCDNLSPDTI
+730 
-745 SHRFPVHQSTL
+745 L
-756 VSFPDDITSYIQK
+756 VEFGITSVSSNTDAIADVRKTVARAEQK
-769 SSLLLPLLLFR
+769 IILDAAR
-780 RPDKDEVRLPPT
+780 KRLE
-792 YPPHHVH
+792 

>member
-1 MYVVKF
+1 MYVQKF
-7 EDLGK
+7 EDLNK

-37 GFVVTAETYGKFM
+37 GFVVTAETYEKFM
-50 EDAGINGK
+50 EDSGINDK

-63 AKTDINNTK
+63 DQIDINDTK
-72 ELQAAAEEIKSIII
+72 ALQAAAEEIKSIII
-86 GTPVP
+86 ETPIP
-91 EDMSTL
+91 DDMVMF
-97 IIEAYNQLCQ
+97 IKEAYNQLCQ
-107 RVDEDD
+107 RVGEED

-127 PDASFAGQ
+127 PEASFAGQ

-143 GSEDVID
+143 GDEEVIE

-164 IFYREENGFD
+164 IFYREENNFE
-174 HSKVYIAVV
+174 HSKVLIAVV

-224 VTPDNYVVDKS
+224 VTPDNYQVDKT
-235 NDEVVSVTISDK
+235 NNEIINVTISDK
-247 KLMYVKDEDGTS
+247 KVMYTNDESGTS
-259 VRVDVPED
+259 VKVNVPENL
-267 KRNERVLS
+267 RMERVLS
-275 DEELVELTEMGKR
+275 DDELIELTEMGKR
-288 IQAHYGEPMDT
+288 VQAHYGEPMDT
-299 EWAFERGN
+299 EWAFERDN

-319 GDDNGVAGEDSSISD
+319 DSDAPAADDDAGVEGE
-334 KNVIVKGL
+334 VLVRGL
-342 GASPGTASGKV
+342 GASPGIATGNV
-353 KIILDIDELD
+353 KIVLDIDELD
-363 KIKDGDIMV
+363 KIEEGDVMV

-387 SGIITDEGGVTCH
+387 SGIVTDEGGVTCH

-417 SATTTLKENVGV
+417 DATKTLKENTGV

-434 KGLVYEGIHENKEEA
+434 KGLVFEGITKVEEEA
-449 VQTATANV
+449 PQATAV
-457 EAAPIITVTEVKANV
+457 AAEAPILTVTEVKANV
-472 SMPEAAQRAAATG
+472 SMPEAAERAAATG

-516 LIDTIAEN
+516 LINTIAEN
-524 VMTVADAFYPKPV
+524 VQIVADAFYPKPV

-578 EILKCEFKAIKKLYD
+578 EILKCEFKAIKKLHEQ
-593 KGYTNLGI
+593 GYTNIGI

-609 AELKQAKELCASVG
+609 SELIQAKALCSEVG
-623 LIPHKDIDFGMMV
+623 LEPHKDVDFGMMV

-641 ALTIEDYLEIGVDFV
+641 ALTIEDYLAIGVDFV

-689 KLIERTIKKCVEAGV
+689 KLIERTIKKCAEAGV

-717 IVETFIISPVLSR
+717 IVEK
-730 FLPCTLCDNLSPDTI
+730 
-745 SHRFPVHQSTL
+745 L
-756 VSFPDDITSYIQK
+756 VKFGITSV
-769 SSLLLPLLLFR
+769 SSNA
-780 RPDKDEVRLPPT
+780 DAVAEVRKTVARAEQKIILEAARKRLE
-792 YPPHHVH
+792 